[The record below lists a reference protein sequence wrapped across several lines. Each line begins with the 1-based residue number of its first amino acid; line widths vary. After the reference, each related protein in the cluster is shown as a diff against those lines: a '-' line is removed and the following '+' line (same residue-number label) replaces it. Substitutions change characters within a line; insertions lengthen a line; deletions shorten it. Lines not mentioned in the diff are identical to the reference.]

1 MEIYMNELTTECPYE
16 LPKNMKFIEE
26 LDHGAFGQV
35 ILVRECKKNIE
46 LAIKVINKI
55 GAGLQAIKKM
65 KEEISI
71 LKKLNH
77 ENIVKF
83 YGYIE
88 TNSKLLIEMEYIKY
102 GTLSGWMKENKNIS
116 EKEASLL
123 LGKVLSAVEY
133 LHNSRICH
141 RDIKPENIMFSKKD
155 DFASIKI
162 IDFGLSAQHFN
173 YLYNNEYCG
182 TYLYMAPEQIEKKLY
197 YYSVDIWSI
206 GILMFMLL
214 NNGKHPFYQKGD
226 TREDLAKK
234 IKEGKLHFINK
245 LSYMAKNLLY
255 KLCEPNPSWRYSADL
270 AIKHPWITRNAKD
283 DIPLTFNEILIR
295 NNNKKNAINLM
306 MISIFL
312 NHAKKN
318 ALTNNKIN
326 FKKRKNNK
334 IFKINSDY
342 INQCEIISKA
352 DRERNEKLKETYLEV
367 LSTDED
373 DSFEKTKNNHINK
386 KTFNSILE
394 GLQSPKKYFEGE
406 PRTPS
411 LKPKGPQRVNS
422 IQKNSI
428 SLKKNIL
435 EKNYIQPKL
444 KERKKSSYSRLLSL
458 PTKYRNIKLIK
469 KEKMEANNNLNISK
483 NNLTKSNKNINK
495 IILNGNEKRILKNQK
510 NNSSTKLII
519 NKITVDNK
527 NFESEAINRLE
538 KTPERNKIFNRI
550 NKYKL
555 KANLP
560 YVSKLE
566 NNFIKSTNKKIS
578 NFTRNYNIIPL
589 VLPFIGVK

>member
-1 MEIYMNELTTECPYE
+1 MNELTTECPYE

-318 ALTNNKIN
+318 AVTNNKIN

-394 GLQSPKKYFEGE
+394 ELQSPKKYFEGE

-483 NNLTKSNKNINK
+483 NNLTKSNKTINK

>member
-35 ILVRECKKNIE
+35 ILVRERKKNIE

-77 ENIVKF
+77 DNIVKF

-306 MISIFL
+306 LISIFL

-318 ALTNNKIN
+318 AVTNNKIN

-394 GLQSPKKYFEGE
+394 ELQSPKKYFEGE

>member
-1 MEIYMNELTTECPYE
+1 MNELTTECPYE

-318 ALTNNKIN
+318 AVINNKIN

-394 GLQSPKKYFEGE
+394 ELQSPKKYFEGE

-483 NNLTKSNKNINK
+483 NNITKSNKNINK

-538 KTPERNKIFNRI
+538 KTPERDKIFNRI

>member
-1 MEIYMNELTTECPYE
+1 MNELTTECPYE

-141 RDIKPENIMFSKKD
+141 RDIKPENIMLSKKD

-318 ALTNNKIN
+318 AVTNNKIN

-411 LKPKGPQRVNS
+411 LKPKGFQRVNS
-422 IQKNSI
+422 IQKNTI

>member
-1 MEIYMNELTTECPYE
+1 MNELTTECPYE

-312 NHAKKN
+312 NYAKKN
-318 ALTNNKIN
+318 AVTNNKIN

>member
-1 MEIYMNELTTECPYE
+1 MNELTTECPYE
-16 LPKNMKFIEE
+16 LPKNIKFIEE

-318 ALTNNKIN
+318 AVTNNKIN

>member
-318 ALTNNKIN
+318 AVTNNKIN

>member
-1 MEIYMNELTTECPYE
+1 MNELTTECPYE

-35 ILVRECKKNIE
+35 ILVRECKKNVE

-318 ALTNNKIN
+318 AVTNNKIN